1 MRCKWHFRNE
11 VSENFSEV
19 PAFRLKSKWNPPTGS
34 PALEL
39 FLSRLEADIFAL
51 LPGINRNLN
60 LNRKE
65 WLAMKGLAADRSI
78 VIKQADKGSCVVVRG
93 REDYLAEAERQLN
106 DNSIYETFKNDREVC
121 SKLAERSNAMFQTL
135 AKKKCISEKEL
146 KYFLYPYEKAA
157 NLGKFY
163 LLPKIHK
170 RLENVP
176 GRPIISNC
184 GTPTEKASE
193 FLDHH
198 LKPLMQSGRSYIK
211 DSGHFISMLKDLGEV
226 PKNSILVTAD
236 VVGLYPSIPHLDGLE
251 ALRKKL
257 ETRTNKK
264 VATADLVNMAEFVL
278 TNNIFEFGQLCKRQ
292 IAGTAMGTK
301 FAPPYACIFMDILE
315 EEFLNS
321 EPLKPWC
328 WKHYIDDIFL
338 VWTHGEQ
345 SLREFLGR
353 LNERNSNIK
362 FTHEMS
368 VAVVNFLDVN
378 VSIENGQFA
387 TNLFCKPTDC
397 HQYLHYQSCHPH
409 HTKSSTVYSQGLRVR
424 KVCSNEKDFADNI
437 ESLKQW
443 FLCRGYPSFL
453 IDKELGKV
461 MIMPRAVLFEERQK
475 EPKNAV
481 PLVVD
486 FCPILS
492 SLPKLIRSLAFILH
506 LDAETKKVFPE
517 IPFVSFRSP
526 RNLSSYLVRARLY
539 PDTEKRPGSKKCG
552 ENNIETTEFFES
564 SDNRIYKINH
574 HLDCNSSNIVY
585 MLKCNVC
592 EKKYVGQTTTK
603 FRFRWNNYRNCA
615 RKAAQG
621 ENVPQSSFHE
631 HFLGPDHNGFEKDCS
646 IILFDKTDAHSPV
659 ERESFWIHTLKTLS
673 PTGLNSVEE

>member
-1 MRCKWHFRNE
+1 M
-11 VSENFSEV
+11 
-19 PAFRLKSKWNPPTGS
+19 
-34 PALEL
+34 
-39 FLSRLEADIFAL
+39 
-51 LPGINRNLN
+51 
-60 LNRKE
+60 
-65 WLAMKGLAADRSI
+65 
-78 VIKQADKGSCVVVRG
+78 
-93 REDYLAEAERQLN
+93 
-106 DNSIYETFKNDREVC
+106 
-121 SKLAERSNAMFQTL
+121 
-135 AKKKCISEKEL
+135 
-146 KYFLYPYEKAA
+146 
-157 NLGKFY
+157 
-163 LLPKIHK
+163 
-170 RLENVP
+170 
-176 GRPIISNC
+176 
-184 GTPTEKASE
+184 
-193 FLDHH
+193 
-198 LKPLMQSGRSYIK
+198 
-211 DSGHFISMLKDLGEV
+211 
-226 PKNSILVTAD
+226 
-236 VVGLYPSIPHLDGLE
+236 
-251 ALRKKL
+251 
-257 ETRTNKK
+257 
-264 VATADLVNMAEFVL
+264 
-278 TNNIFEFGQLCKRQ
+278 
-292 IAGTAMGTK
+292 
-301 FAPPYACIFMDILE
+301 
-315 EEFLNS
+315 
-321 EPLKPWC
+321 
-328 WKHYIDDIFL
+328 
-338 VWTHGEQ
+338 
-345 SLREFLGR
+345 
-353 LNERNSNIK
+353 
-362 FTHEMS
+362 
-368 VAVVNFLDVN
+368 NFLDVN

-453 IDKELGKV
+453 IVKELGKV

-539 PDTEKRPGSKKCG
+539 PDTEKRPGSKRCG
-552 ENNIETTEFFES
+552 QSRCQTCNSIETTEFFES

-646 IILFDKTDAHSPV
+646 IIIFDKTDAHSPV
-659 ERESFWIHTLKTLS
+659 ERRVSGFIL
-673 PTGLNSVEE
+673 